1 MAISL
6 PAVGRNGFLI
16 LAKPGAM
23 LILRLEVDDRRDEQ
37 ASYDDQKDK
46 PSFNGARCMLDVG
59 LSDELFFVCFP

>member
-23 LILRLEVDDRRDEQ
+23 LMLGREADDRRNEQ
-37 ASYDDQKDK
+37 ESYDDPKDK